1 VPIYEY
7 SCQDCE
13 AQFEKFVRSMTSE
26 VEIKCPQCGGT
37 HVKKGWS
44 LFGTGSANGGLAS
57 LSASAAGCGPTGGT

>member
-1 VPIYEY
+1 MPIYEY

-26 VEIKCPQCGGT
+26 VEIKCPQRGGT

-57 LSASAAGCGPTGGT
+57 LSAPAASCGPTGST